1 MLTINSLFILRKS
14 VNYSVYLF
22 SNQVMNSTKDSDW
35 SCANSRT
42 NGTKRYVQVGTGR
55 AVCCRA
61 PFHAHP
67 GTLWSQPASDHR
79 LQLRTP
85 THEQHHHHHH
95 HHQLTAAAAA
105 QCTWITPAPH
115 LDTNS
120 IIIIISSQQQ
130 QQLIYLDYLH
140 LLHSA
145 SQRQSMKQP
154 KYHHLP
160 WCNMTGE
167 LC

>member
-55 AVCCRA
+55 VVCCRA

-79 LQLRTP
+79 PLLRTP
-85 THEQHHHHHH
+85 GHKHCHHHH
-95 HHQLTAAAAA
+95 HHQLNV
-105 QCTWITPAPH
+105 PG
-115 LDTNS
+115 
-120 IIIIISSQQQ
+120 
-130 QQLIYLDYLH
+130 LH
-140 LLHSA
+140 LLHTWTQTVSLSSA
-145 SQRQSMKQP
+145 TLAQLICKDVNKAKEEWGRGQGKGQM
-154 KYHHLP
+154 L
-160 WCNMTGE
+160 
-167 LC
+167 